1 MLQSELGENK
11 EVLGQ
16 RGRSVPELG
25 SKASLMISVCIAAL
39 GFLVST
45 VRWVRCDCQCA
56 RRAVCVLHELCQSS
70 PGLRIASTTT
80 AVDGFFV
87 MIPLELLCSEE
98 EGSVI

>member
-1 MLQSELGENK
+1 MLQSELSENK

-45 VRWVRCDCQCA
+45 VMG
-56 RRAVCVLHELCQSS
+56 AV
-70 PGLRIASTTT
+70 
-80 AVDGFFV
+80 
-87 MIPLELLCSEE
+87 
-98 EGSVI
+98 